1 MPICNI
7 CPRACGID
15 RSLEVGFCGEG
26 DTLRVARIA
35 PHYFEEPCISGTRG
49 SGTVF
54 FSGCS
59 LKCVFCQNKDISR
72 QRGLGREISDD
83 GLYREILA
91 LQESGVHNI
100 NLVTPTHFLHKLVK
114 LFERLKASGDLRIP
128 VVYNS
133 SGYERIESLRAL
145 DGLVDIYMPDFKYFS
160 PELAEKYSSAPDYPR
175 VAEATICE
183 MLRQVGK
190 YAFCD
195 SEPDILKSGVIVRH
209 LVLPSCRQ
217 DSIALLKRLAKL
229 VPTGDIL
236 LSLMSQYTPDFALDC
251 PHKELHRRV
260 TSFEY
265 SSVVRVAEELGFE
278 GFIQQKESASKS
290 YTPDFSKNE

>member
-1 MPICNI
+1 MSVCNI
-7 CPRACGID
+7 CPRSCGAD
-15 RSLEVGFCGEG
+15 RSVGVGFCGES
-26 DTLRVARIA
+26 DKIRVARIA

-72 QRGLGREISDD
+72 QRGLGKEISED
-83 GLYREILA
+83 GFCAEILR

-100 NLVTPTHFLHKLVK
+100 NLVTPTHFVHKLIK
-114 LFERLKASGDLRIP
+114 PLERLKSSGALHVPI
-128 VVYNS
+128 VYNS

-160 PELAEKYSSAPDYPR
+160 PELAAKYSAAPDYPS
-175 VAEATICE
+175 VAEEAICE

-190 YAFCD
+190 YSFCD
-195 SEPDILKSGVIVRH
+195 SEPSILKSGVIVRH
-209 LVLPSCRQ
+209 LVLPSCRH
-217 DSIALLKRLAKL
+217 DSIALLRRLAEL

-251 PHKELHRRV
+251 PYNELHRRV

-265 SSVVRVAEELGFE
+265 SSVVSVAEELGFT

-290 YTPDFSKNE
+290 YTPDFSKTE

>member
-15 RSLEVGFCGEG
+15 RTLEVGFCGEG
-26 DTLRVARIA
+26 NALRVARIA

-114 LFERLKASGDLRIP
+114 LLERLKASGDLHIP

-175 VAEATICE
+175 VAEAAICE

-190 YAFCD
+190 YRFYD

-217 DSIALLKRLAKL
+217 DSIALLKRLAEL